1 MPHPPRSPRR
11 HGEVHRSDR
20 SGWLRATVL
29 GANDGILSTGAL
41 LLGVIAAGGDRT
53 AVLTAGLAGLA
64 AGAGS
69 MAMGEYVSVSSQ
81 RDTEEADRAM
91 EARELANDPAGE
103 LAELRSIYEDRGLEP
118 DLAQQV
124 AVQLTR
130 TNALETHL
138 RDELGLT
145 EDLAARPIQAAVS
158 SFFSFTLGAALP
170 LLTAALF
177 ASSGASIAV
186 IAATLV
192 GLALLGGLGAQ
203 LGGASIGRGALRV
216 GVGGALALALTY
228 GIGAL
233 IGVAV

>member
-1 MPHPPRSPRR
+1 M
-11 HGEVHRSDR
+11 
-20 SGWLRATVL
+20 L

-41 LLGVIAAGGDRT
+41 LLGVISAGGDRT

-91 EARELANDPAGE
+91 EARELATDPAGE
-103 LAELRSIYEDRGLEP
+103 LAELSGIYEGRGLDAE
-118 DLAQQV
+118 LAQQV
-124 AVQLTR
+124 AMQLTSK
-130 TNALETHL
+130 NALETHL

-145 EDLAARPIQAAVS
+145 DAQAAQPIQAAVS
-158 SFFSFTLGAALP
+158 SFFSFTFGALLP
-170 LLTAALF
+170 LLAAALF
-177 ASSGASIAV
+177 ATGVAGIAV
-186 IAATLV
+186 IAATLT
-192 GLALLGGLGAQ
+192 GLLLLGGIGAQ

-216 GVGGALALALTY
+216 GVGGALALALTS

-233 IGVAV
+233 IGVVV

>member
-1 MPHPPRSPRR
+1 M
-11 HGEVHRSDR
+11 
-20 SGWLRATVL
+20 L

-103 LAELRSIYEDRGLEP
+103 LAELRSIYEDRGLDP

-145 EDLAARPIQAAVS
+145 EELAARPIQAAVS

-186 IAATLV
+186 IAATLL